1 MPLVPGEYD
10 DALTAFLWNNLLGVN
25 WIKFQ
30 LALEIIFQESVNHH
44 PSSPKKYPTKKWA
57 HHPQLILVFHTKLHA
72 IWVFPKIVVPQK
84 IVYFME
90 NPKMDDLG
98 GKKPIFGNTLML
110 ISYRFCFY
118 KPFL

>member
-30 LALEIIFQESVNHH
+30 LALEIIFQERVNHH

-72 IWVFPKIVVPQK
+72 IWVFPKIVVPQNGWCISWK
-84 IVYFME
+84 
-90 NPKMDDLG
+90 
-98 GKKPIFGNTLML
+98 TLLKWMIWGEPAL
-110 ISYRFCFY
+110 
-118 KPFL
+118 FLETPSC